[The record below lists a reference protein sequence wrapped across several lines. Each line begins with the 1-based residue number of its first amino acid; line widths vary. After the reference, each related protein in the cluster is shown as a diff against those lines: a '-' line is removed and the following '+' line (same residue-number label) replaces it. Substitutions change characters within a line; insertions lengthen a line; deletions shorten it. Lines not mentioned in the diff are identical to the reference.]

1 VSNWAGYR
9 AFVITAVLGAPGSGK
24 STVAQLLAA
33 RLPAHVMLDWD
44 AFMDPSAALAGR
56 EIRQSPDTWAAYRQL
71 VRAVLDTMKHLPV
84 VLLGVCTPTELAGW
98 PIDAWVVLDC
108 TDQERR
114 GRLGQRSAPD
124 DVEDAVRD
132 ASEYRA
138 LGLPALDTTGQPP
151 DKVAADLANFV
162 QRLEQA
168 APER

>member
-33 RLPAHVMLDWD
+33 RWPAHVVLDWD

-56 EIRQSPDTWAAYRQL
+56 GIRQS
-71 VRAVLDTMKHLPV
+71 
-84 VLLGVCTPTELAGW
+84 
-98 PIDAWVVLDC
+98 
-108 TDQERR
+108 
-114 GRLGQRSAPD
+114 PD
-124 DVEDAVRD
+124 DVEDAIRD

-151 DKVAADLANFV
+151 DKVAADLADFV